1 MNILLFAGLAEA
13 VGAATVRLNVELP
26 ASVADAKKALADAYP
41 EAAKLLDSCFAAIN
55 HAYANDD
62 AVIRPG
68 DEVAFLPPVS
78 GG

>member
-1 MNILLFAGLAEA
+1 MNILVFAGLAEA
-13 VGAATVRLNVELP
+13 VGAAAIRLDVELP
-26 ASVADAKKALADAYP
+26 ASVADVKKVFAEAYP
-41 EAAKLLDSCFAAIN
+41 EAAGLLASCFAAIN

-68 DEVAFLPPVS
+68 DEVALLPPVS